1 MYNWS
6 VDEEK
11 LKTDPEAY
19 QLWRLEQMIN
29 FGLGSERLRRS
40 DLLKY
45 WPKLKIDPARQKFL
59 RLLLDDYGNF
69 DKKSASKDE

>member
-6 VDEEK
+6 VDEAK
-11 LKTDPEAY
+11 LKADPEAHR
-19 QLWRLEQMIN
+19 LWRLEQLIN

-40 DLLKY
+40 ELLEH

-59 RLLLDDYGNF
+59 RLLLDDYGDF
-69 DKKSASKDE
+69 DKESASLTR

>member
-6 VDEEK
+6 VDEDK
-11 LKTDPEAY
+11 LKANPAAY
-19 QLWRLEQMIN
+19 RLWRLEQMIN
-29 FGLGSERLRRS
+29 FGLGDERLRRS

-59 RLLLDDYGNF
+59 RLLLDDYGDF
-69 DKKSASKDE
+69 DKQSASLAH